1 MNVYQKKKCDYVNEK
16 NPSDLIVKAAEL
28 IENQMTRNDFERHY
42 DILCEYFELSQNGFL
57 LKDLFDLMRVADKL
71 SDRLDEV
78 DMYRD
83 MMEILLEIAAYPP
96 VLSKSSEVLSLKK
109 DLEEYFSMLAYLL
122 VCLKD
127 VNLRTTA
134 ANALI
139 NLITYDEY
147 SPRVT
152 PFDMRAS
159 AAENS
164 RLGEICG
171 QLLLLADDDTFL
183 YILDIIRLVKC
194 QGKFYKDVIEQGA
207 LNSLFMRIE
216 PTWRT
221 RMETEAKPVWPS
233 GKEELPLYNPISS
246 VVWVL
251 LRYCESHKDI
261 IPTIEE
267 FSTFSVWSFRYAF
280 MLFSTSYNKFVE
292 RNDVLAI
299 VLKLLQLFPNFCFVK
314 SGLAED
320 IANIGYVA
328 IFSYKGHSTKKV
340 RISNSELDFMYVKLL
355 LTIMPYY
362 LKWAGGDKILECTNV
377 MYHLLKMLKNASLD
391 RTHSKWL
398 PLQSCSFSVLVWEVL
413 KRIIPHMAEEF
424 IENSGPV
431 ILLSCLKL
439 YEDKELILN
448 KCLSSLYYIL
458 RDDIKMTVRNSLLY
472 NDGIHKVITVAKHI
486 LEHPIFTH
494 LIQESIQ
501 RMFCIL
507 KYLYGANIDKNCTCY
522 LEIVL
527 NYIDRMLNPKPDEPM
542 YDNRIMVC
550 IVDFIWE
557 TVMRS
562 DLTTRQFMKRGGLY
576 KMLDIVERYPFHI
589 KIITLGA
596 LVDMC
601 EDSSCVPYMI
611 TWKSRK
617 HSNFLSLLLEIFR
630 QENKQIGV
638 RTGPRGQI
646 ADEINPIMGE
656 DQRNHTQDVAHSFPA
671 MYDLFMSC
679 RPKIY
684 AILQL
689 IYERHADATEMAD
702 EYYKNLDVDLSAQDK
717 ITLLLADNFLALKLC
732 EAWKEVNKEVHD
744 IEFVA
749 SSFDRKIL
757 NNLIDRSHKWGKHL
771 KKVQH
776 EVLQEENE
784 KGALQ
789 EKKLYQTLA
798 EPRLHDALDA
808 LRELKYIARC
818 TERMFRVSQKFLQT
832 LQVKH
837 SMRKLFSGKD
847 THTTFLSELHAT
859 PVFNQTVSVISDQIT
874 DTYEMPVVSPT
885 TSDIEILPVDG
896 LTTEEQAAIVENNSK
911 DDERRE
917 STL

>member
-1 MNVYQKKKCDYVNEK
+1 MNRYQKNKCDYVNEK
-16 NPSDLIVKAAEL
+16 KQSELITKAAEL
-28 IENQMTRNDFERHY
+28 IENQMTKNDFERHY
-42 DILCEYFELSQNGFL
+42 DILCQYFALSQNGFL

-71 SDRLDEV
+71 ADRLDEV

-96 VLSKSSEVLSLKK
+96 ILSKSSEVFSLKT

-127 VNLRTTA
+127 VKLKTSA

-139 NLITYDEY
+139 NLITFDEH
-147 SPRVT
+147 SPRVS
-152 PFDMRAS
+152 PFDMRTS

-164 RLGEICG
+164 RLGEISG

-183 YILDIIRLVKC
+183 HVLDIIRLIKC
-194 QGKFYKDVIEQGA
+194 QGKFYKDVIEQDA
-207 LNSLFMRIE
+207 FNFLFMRIE
-216 PTWRT
+216 PTWRI
-221 RMETEAKPVWPS
+221 RMEAGSKPTWPS
-233 GKEELPLYNPISS
+233 GKEELSLYNPISS

-251 LRYCESHKDI
+251 LKYCENHKDI

-267 FSTFSVWSFRYAF
+267 FRPFSIWSIRYAF
-280 MLFSTSYNKFVE
+280 MLFSTSFNKFVE

-299 VLKLLQLFPNFCFVK
+299 VLKLLQLFPNFGFVK
-314 SGLAED
+314 SGLADD
-320 IANIGYVA
+320 ISDIGYVA
-328 IFSYKGHSTKKV
+328 MLQCKSQQSKKV

-355 LTIMPYY
+355 LTIMPQY
-362 LKWAGGDKILECTNV
+362 LEWPGGVKILECSNV

-391 RTHSKWL
+391 GTHSKWL
-398 PLQSCSFSVLVWEVL
+398 PLQSCSISMLVWEVL
-413 KRIIPHMAEEF
+413 KRMIPQMADEF

-431 ILLSCLKL
+431 ILLSCLKS

-448 KCLSSLYYIL
+448 KCLSIMFYIL
-458 RDDIKMTVRNSLLY
+458 KDDTKMTVRNSLLY
-472 NDGIHKVITVAKHI
+472 NDGIHKVITVAKNI
-486 LEHPIFTH
+486 LDHPIFTRP
-494 LIQESIQ
+494 IQECIQ
-501 RMFCIL
+501 MVFCIL
-507 KYLYGANIDKNCTCY
+507 KYLYGANVDKNCTCY

-527 NYIDRMLNPKPDEPM
+527 NYIDRMLNPEPVEPM

-562 DLTTRQFMKRGGLY
+562 DVTTRQFMKSGGVY
-576 KMLDIVERYPFHI
+576 KMLDIVERYPFHVQT
-589 KIITLGA
+589 ITLGA

-601 EDSSCVPYMI
+601 EHSSCVPYMI
-611 TWKSRK
+611 TWKSRQ

-630 QENKQIGV
+630 QENKLIGV

-646 ADEINPIMGE
+646 ADDINPIMGE
-656 DQRNHTQDVAHSFPA
+656 DQRNQTKNLVHSFPA

-689 IYERHADATEMAD
+689 IYERHAETTEMAD

-732 EAWKEVNKEVHD
+732 EAWKEVNTEMHD
-744 IEFVA
+744 IDFIA

-757 NNLIDRSHKWGKHL
+757 NNLIERSHRWGKHL

-776 EVLQEENE
+776 EVLQEEKD

-808 LRELKYIARC
+808 LCELKYIARC

-832 LQVKH
+832 LQVKY

-859 PVFNQTVSVISDQIT
+859 VS
-874 DTYEMPVVSPT
+874 
-885 TSDIEILPVDG
+885 L
-896 LTTEEQAAIVENNSK
+896 
-911 DDERRE
+911 
-917 STL
+917 